1 MQLTNELNFHFV
13 SKVLFVTFGNNR
25 AITTGAVMAISHA
38 IFPIQKVCIEK
49 RNMRSQGGF
58 TTVQLRGVKQK
69 ILQRAIKKR
78 NAFAGECKS
87 IFPLRDIHIKTDIND
102 ETQQGLSGGMS
113 HQITIV
119 LKSCESLVRSCDV
132 YKYTLK
138 ADFKERLPV
147 KLVDKVCQLSQS
159 VNFEGRF
166 LDLKKIS
173 YNVIE

>member
-1 MQLTNELNFHFV
+1 MYRKTKYAFTRGFHN
-13 SKVLFVTFGNNR
+13 S
-25 AITTGAVMAISHA
+25 
-38 IFPIQKVCIEK
+38 
-49 RNMRSQGGF
+49 
-58 TTVQLRGVKQK
+58 
-69 ILQRAIKKR
+69 AIKRGKIEDITAR
-78 NAFAGECKS
+78 HQEKKCIGRECKS

-147 KLVDKVCQLSQS
+147 KLVDKVCQLS
-159 VNFEGRF
+159 
-166 LDLKKIS
+166 
-173 YNVIE
+173 